1 MTTFRKSLLIGMTA
15 LSLGVGSFATYAAND
30 VTGGDQRAGGDQ
42 RTAGE
47 HRGGK
52 HHMKGRPMSPEDRAK
67 FQERMKE
74 RMAKRQAELHD
85 KLKLT
90 AAQGPAWKSFTEK
103 MKPANPPA
111 RPDRAEMDKLTAP
124 ERMERGLAMM
134 KEREKIMADRLTAV
148 KEFYAVLTPEQQ
160 KVFNDEFGKRP
171 HHPHHRPS

>member
-30 VTGGDQRAGGDQ
+30 VTGGDQR
-42 RTAGE
+42 TTGE

-52 HHMKGRPMSPEDRAK
+52 HHGGKHHMRGEPMSPEDRAK

-90 AAQGPAWKSFTEK
+90 AEQEPAWKSFTEK
-103 MKPANPPA
+103 MKPANPPT

-148 KEFYAVLTPEQQ
+148 KEFYAVLTLEQQ
-160 KVFNDEFGKRP
+160 KVFNAEFGKRP